1 MTMSVTSH
9 LTPEKALIF
18 RITHRDNVPW
28 ILDHGL
34 HCATS
39 SIRDPDFVTIGSQ
52 EVIGKRANRH
62 APDPPGG
69 TLEDYIP
76 FYFTPLSPML
86 LNIKTGLHGVVQR
99 PMEEIVILVSSL
111 HLLIEHGLRF
121 VFTDRHAIY
130 LATNFF
136 SDLED
141 LDKIPWQQLQNR
153 DFKKDPEDPD
163 RFERYQAEALVHQH
177 LPVTA
182 LKGIVCYNEA
192 VKTVIDRELE
202 SRSLELEVRVFAGW
216 FFR

>member
-1 MTMSVTSH
+1 MSATSS
-9 LTPEKALIF
+9 LNPTKALIF
-18 RITHRDNVPW
+18 RITHRDNLPW
-28 ILDHGL
+28 ILDYGL
-34 HCATS
+34 RCASS
-39 SIRDPDFVTIGSQ
+39 SIRDPGFVTIGSN
-52 EVIGKRANRH
+52 EVIGKRAHRH

-86 LNIKTGLHGVVQR
+86 YNIKTGLHGVVQR

-121 VFTDRHAIY
+121 FFTDRHAIY

-136 SDLED
+136 SDLEN
-141 LDKIPWQQLQNR
+141 LDEVPWKQLQDR

-177 LPVTA
+177 LPVAA
-182 LKGIVCYNEA
+182 LKGVVCYTES
-192 VKTVIDRELE
+192 VKTMVDRELE
-202 SRSLELEVRVFAGW
+202 SRNLELEVKVFARW
-216 FFR
+216 FF

>member
-1 MTMSVTSH
+1 MSVTSS
-9 LTPEKALIF
+9 LNPAKALIF

-39 SIRDPDFVTIGSQ
+39 SLRDPSFVPIGS
-52 EVIGKRANRH
+52 EEIIGKRANRQ

-69 TLEDYIP
+69 SLADYVP
-76 FYFTPLSPML
+76 FYFTPFSPML

-111 HLLIEHGLRF
+111 HVLLGLGLQF
-121 VFTDRHAIY
+121 FFTDRHAIY

-141 LDKIPWQQLQNR
+141 LDQVPWKQLQER
-153 DFKKDPEDPD
+153 DFRKDPEDPD
-163 RFERYQAEALVHQH
+163 RFERYQAEALVYQH
-177 LPVTA
+177 VPLDA

-192 VKTVIDRELE
+192 VKTVIDTEVEDRG
-202 SRSLELEVRVFAGW
+202 LELKTKAFVGW